1 METGIIK
8 RKADDALQVV
18 NGLVEVLSEYDV
30 KPGNFCITG
39 SYALTALGLQLDRPL
54 NDVDL
59 YLELDPK
66 DPDQKYKEVIKRLA
80 AMQYASGYTSPYNK
94 DESNNNDES
103 NVIIA
108 LDFRGMKVN
117 LFITFNHNFWFRV
130 IQTMNGYNIDTI
142 DHVLSRKMAL
152 KRPKD
157 YKDLNTIIKNLLSL

>member
-1 METGIIK
+1 METGIK

-39 SYALTALGLQLDRPL
+39 SYALTALGLRLDRPL

-59 YLELDPK
+59 YLKLDHK
-66 DPDQKYKEVIKRLA
+66 DPDQKYKEVIKRLT
-80 AMQYASGYTSPYNK
+80 AMQYVSGYTSPY
-94 DESNNNDES
+94 NNDES

-117 LFITFNHNFWFRV
+117 IFITFNPYFGFRV